1 MTRHSQHRRFTNRF
15 AKRFTKRLPGHSFT
29 PRALAALLLVI
40 FITPFETTH
49 ATPDIEVG
57 DTTRITETTIT
68 EVTATEESDRE
79 ARLRSIEDELLK
91 QLSVGNDQGPQEAK
105 KPSLADVKQISNET
119 STAKGTTERSVRN
132 VTTPTPRSETN
143 PKVTQEAPATV
154 PVVTYEEVDPPAR
167 RAPRGASLV
176 PVSAK
181 SASQRKPIQSK
192 MESPSAKDLEHRLA
206 IAEAQINLLTR
217 ELESTKSKLALSEER
232 ARELS
237 HQLEDG
243 AAPAQS
249 RADESAGIRARA
261 ASVTIAAPN
270 AQRSADAEV
279 ARVTKDRSP
288 LRIGPGPRESI
299 ISHLSRDNVV
309 TIDHRTSGW
318 YRIIT
323 SDGSRGWISGNYLVF
338 DTGSD
343 PDSTVHV
350 RAYEPQLETMDV
362 RY

>member
-15 AKRFTKRLPGHSFT
+15 TKRFTGHSLTSRAFAAFLLVLFFT
-29 PRALAALLLVI
+29 PFR
-40 FITPFETTH
+40 TTH
-49 ATPDIEVG
+49 ATPEGEVA

-68 EVTATEESDRE
+68 EVTATEVSDRE
-79 ARLRSIEDELLK
+79 SRLRSIEDELLK
-91 QLSVGNDQGPQEAK
+91 QLSVGNDQAPQEAK
-105 KPSLADVKQISNET
+105 KPSLADVKQISSQ
-119 STAKGTTERSVRN
+119 STNPKGATERSVK
-132 VTTPTPRSETN
+132 TAITPA
-143 PKVTQEAPATV
+143 PKPEARTKETQEAPATV
-154 PVVTYEEVDPPAR
+154 PVVSFREVNPPAP

-181 SASQRKPIQSK
+181 SAPQRKPIQSK
-192 MESPSAKDLEHRLA
+192 RENISAKDLEHRLA
-206 IAEAQINLLTR
+206 IAETQINLLTQ
-217 ELESTKSKLALSEER
+217 ELEGTKSKLALSEER
-232 ARELS
+232 ARELTR
-237 HQLEDG
+237 QLEDG
-243 AAPAQS
+243 TAPAQS
-249 RADESAGIRARA
+249 RADESDGIRARA
-261 ASVTIAAPN
+261 ASVTIATPN
-270 AQRSADAEV
+270 AQPSADTVV
-279 ARVTKDRSP
+279 ARVTKDKSP

-309 TIDHRTSGW
+309 TIEHRTSGW

-323 SDGSRGWISGNYLVF
+323 NDGSRGWISGNYLVF

>member
-15 AKRFTKRLPGHSFT
+15 TKGFSGHSLT

-40 FITPFETTH
+40 FVTPLQTTH
-49 ATPDIEVG
+49 ATPEAEVV
-57 DTTRITETTIT
+57 DSTRITETTIT
-68 EVTATEESDRE
+68 EVTATEVSDRE
-79 ARLRSIEDELLK
+79 SRLRSIEDELLK
-91 QLSVGNDQGPQEAK
+91 QLSVGNDQAPQEAK

-119 STAKGTTERSVRN
+119 TNPKGTTERSVRN
-132 VTTPTPRSETN
+132 APTATPKSDTKT
-143 PKVTQEAPATV
+143 KVTQEASTTV
-154 PVVTYEEVDPPAR
+154 PVVNYEEIDPPAR

-176 PVSAK
+176 PVSAQ
-181 SASQRKPIQSK
+181 SAPQRKPIQSK
-192 MESPSAKDLEHRLA
+192 RESVSAKDLEHRLA

-217 ELESTKSKLALSEER
+217 ELESTKSKLAVSEER

-237 HQLEDG
+237 HQLEDST
-243 AAPAQS
+243 APARS
-249 RADESAGIRARA
+249 HEDDSDGIRARA
-261 ASVTIAAPN
+261 ASVTIATPN
-270 AQRSADAEV
+270 AQPSADSEV

-309 TIDHRTSGW
+309 TIEHRTSGW

>member
-15 AKRFTKRLPGHSFT
+15 TRRSTGQSLA
-29 PRALAALLLVI
+29 PRALAALLLITFV
-40 FITPFETTH
+40 TPFETTH
-49 ATPDIEVG
+49 ATPDIDVA

-79 ARLRSIEDELLK
+79 SRLRSIEDELLK
-91 QLSVGNDQGPQEAK
+91 QLSVGGDKAPQEAK
-105 KPSLADVKQISNET
+105 KPSLADVKQISNGT
-119 STAKGTTERSVRN
+119 NTPKGTTERSVKN
-132 VTTPTPRSETN
+132 MATPAPKSETN
-143 PKVTQEAPATV
+143 PKVTQETPATV
-154 PVVTYEEVDPPAR
+154 PVVTYEEVDPPAP

-181 SASQRKPIQSK
+181 SASQRKPMQSK
-192 MESPSAKDLEHRLA
+192 VESPSAKDLEHRLA
-206 IAEAQINLLTR
+206 IAEAQINLITQ

-261 ASVTIAAPN
+261 ASVTIATPN
-270 AQRSADAEV
+270 AQPSVNAEV

-309 TIDHRTSGW
+309 TIEHRTSGW

-323 SDGSRGWISGNYLVF
+323 TDGSRGWISGNYLVF